1 MLKDGVMGKIRSKSE
16 VNAFL
21 FSKLI
26 NIKMKDNTQC
36 GPGLWRCLFLF
47 IAGGNVSKCKLSGGP
62 FIFLWGNKK
71 RNKK

>member
-36 GPGLWRCLFLF
+36 GPGL
-47 IAGGNVSKCKLSGGP
+47 
-62 FIFLWGNKK
+62 
-71 RNKK
+71 